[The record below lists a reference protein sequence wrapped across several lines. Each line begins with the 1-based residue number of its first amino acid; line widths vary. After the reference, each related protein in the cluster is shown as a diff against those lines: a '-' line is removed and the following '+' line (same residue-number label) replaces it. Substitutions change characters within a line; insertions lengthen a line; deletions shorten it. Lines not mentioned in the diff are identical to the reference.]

1 MKTELFLSLRY
12 LKPER
17 SAVGVITVISI
28 IGVMLGV
35 AVLIVVLSVMTGFT
49 ELMKEKLL
57 DTQAHVQV
65 RYAYGRTIR
74 RPKEVVKNIE
84 ALGGTAV
91 SVVMEPVLM
100 QVGRNLETTMGVMGV
115 KAEDFAK
122 KIDLNE
128 ILKSGK
134 FELNKG
140 EIVIS
145 NDLAYRYRLKIG
157 DKILL
162 HSPKKLTEM
171 VKLGDDGS
179 VQLNEENPIYL
190 PGEFTLAGTYSFNK
204 SDFDRRMIFIGFD
217 DAAELFGYRF
227 GSATHVYGYFDD
239 PYNIDPI
246 VKSLQKKLDKEGFY
260 VYSWKDMNANLL
272 SVLDVEKRMMF
283 FLLIFIV
290 LVAAFSITN
299 TLITSVYKK
308 TREIGLLK
316 ALGASSGFCMRVFVY
331 QGMLVGVIG
340 SLIGTLLGVLVIHF
354 RNNILDFASKIAGHD
369 LFPKE
374 FYYFDGLPAKIVAG
388 DVILIVVVSIL
399 LCTIGGL
406 IPAIRAAKLDPAK
419 ALRYE

>member
-1 MKTELFLSLRY
+1 MKTEIFLSGKY
-12 LKPER
+12 LKPDR
-17 SAVGVITVISI
+17 SAVGVITIISI
-28 IGVMLGV
+28 IGVVLGV

-57 DTQAHVQV
+57 DTQAHLQI
-65 RYAYGRTIR
+65 RYMYGRTIR
-74 RPKEVVKNIE
+74 RPNAVIKELEKH
-84 ALGGTAV
+84 GGTGIPI
-91 SVVMEPVLM
+91 VMEPVLM
-100 QVGRNLETTMGVMGV
+100 QIGRNLETTIGVMGV
-115 KAEDFAK
+115 KKDDFAK
-122 KIDLNE
+122 RIDLNSV
-128 ILKSGK
+128 IKSGK

-140 EIVIS
+140 EIIIGD
-145 NDLAYRYRLKIG
+145 DLARRYRLRIG

-162 HSPKKLTEM
+162 HSPRKLTDMVQLSEDGT
-171 VKLGDDGS
+171 VKL
-179 VQLNEENPIYL
+179 NENNPVYL
-190 PGEFTLAGTYSFNK
+190 PNEFTLAGTYSFNK
-204 SDFDRRMIFIGFD
+204 SDFDRRMVFIDFD
-217 DAAELFGYRF
+217 DAAELFGYRY
-227 GSATHVYGYFDD
+227 GSATHIYGYVDD
-239 PYNIDPI
+239 PYKIDGMI
-246 VKSLQKKLDKEGFY
+246 KAMKTDLEKEGFY
-260 VYSWKDMNANLL
+260 VFSWKEMNANLL
-272 SVLDVEKRMMF
+272 NVLEVEKRMMF

-316 ALGASSGFCMRVFVY
+316 ALGASSAFCLRVFVY
-331 QGMLVGVIG
+331 QGMLVGIIG
-340 SLIGTLLGVLVIHF
+340 SLIGTLLGILVVHF

-388 DVILIVVVSIL
+388 DVILIVVVSII

>member
-1 MKTELFLSLRY
+1 MKTEIFLSGKY
-12 LKPER
+12 LKPDR
-17 SAVGVITVISI
+17 SAVGVITIISI
-28 IGVMLGV
+28 IGVVLGV

-57 DTQAHVQV
+57 DTQAHLQI
-65 RYAYGRTIR
+65 RYMYGRTIR
-74 RPKEVVKNIE
+74 RPNAVIKELEKH
-84 ALGGTAV
+84 GGTGIPI
-91 SVVMEPVLM
+91 VMEPVLM
-100 QVGRNLETTMGVMGV
+100 QIGRNLETTIGVMGV
-115 KAEDFAK
+115 KKDDFAK
-122 KIDLNE
+122 RIDLNSV
-128 ILKSGK
+128 IKSGK

-140 EIVIS
+140 EIIIGD
-145 NDLAYRYRLKIG
+145 DLARRYRLRIG

-162 HSPKKLTEM
+162 HSPRKLTDMVQLSEDGT
-171 VKLGDDGS
+171 VKL
-179 VQLNEENPIYL
+179 NENNPVYL
-190 PGEFTLAGTYSFNK
+190 PNEFTLAGTYSFNK
-204 SDFDRRMIFIGFD
+204 SDFDRRMVFIDFD
-217 DAAELFGYRF
+217 DAAELFGYRY
-227 GSATHVYGYFDD
+227 GSATHIYGYVDD
-239 PYNIDPI
+239 PYKIDGMI
-246 VKSLQKKLDKEGFY
+246 KAMKTNLEKEGFY
-260 VYSWKDMNANLL
+260 VFSWKEMNANLL
-272 SVLDVEKRMMF
+272 NVLEVEKRMMF

-316 ALGASSGFCMRVFVY
+316 ALGASSAFCLRVFVY
-331 QGMLVGVIG
+331 QGMLVGIIG
-340 SLIGTLLGVLVIHF
+340 SLIGTLLGILVVHF

-388 DVILIVVVSIL
+388 DVILIVVVSII

>member
-1 MKTELFLSLRY
+1 MKTEFFLSFRY

-49 ELMKEKLL
+49 DLMQEKLL
-57 DTQAHVQV
+57 DTQAHLQV

-74 RPKEVVKNIE
+74 RTAPVIKSIE
-84 ALGGTAV
+84 KHGGIGMPV
-91 SVVMEPVLM
+91 ILEPVLM
-100 QVGRNLETTMGVMGV
+100 QVGKNLETTMGIMGV
-115 KAEDFAK
+115 RKSDFEK
-122 KIDLNE
+122 KIKIAN
-128 ILKSGK
+128 ILKSGS
-134 FELNKG
+134 FDLNKG
-140 EIVIS
+140 EVVLS
-145 NDLAYRYRLKIG
+145 SDLARKYRLKLG

-171 VKLGDDGS
+171 VDLGADGS
-179 VQLNEENPIYL
+179 VKLNEDNPVYL
-190 PGEFTLAGTYSFNK
+190 PGEFVLAGTYSFNK
-204 SDFDRRMIFIGFD
+204 SDFDRRMIFVGLE
-217 DAAELFGYRF
+217 DAAELFNYRF
-227 GSATHVYGYFDD
+227 GSATHVYGYVAD
-239 PYNIDPI
+239 PYKIDEVVDSMRSELEKDGYYI
-246 VKSLQKKLDKEGFY
+246 
-260 VYSWKDMNANLL
+260 YSWKDMNSSLL
-272 SVLDVEKRMMF
+272 GVLEVEKRMMF

-316 ALGASSGFCMRVFVY
+316 ALGASSGFCLRIFVY
-331 QGMLVGVIG
+331 QGMLVGIIG
-340 SLIGTLLGVLVIHF
+340 SFIGTVLGILIIHF

-388 DVILIVVVSIL
+388 DVILVVTVSIL

-406 IPAIRAAKLDPAK
+406 IPALRAAKLDPAK